1 MGKNYGEDFALD
13 SCDRQFLKIDY
24 ASRLDE
30 VALIRQIAEGD
41 QASLSMLYDRY
52 SRVIYTI
59 AYRIL
64 KSSEESEEIV
74 LDVFTQ
80 VWKIAKNYNPQKAR
94 VDTWLFMLTRS
105 RALDRL
111 RNHARFDKVVN
122 ASEDALM
129 MHWQVDSPENDAI
142 IQERSIYIKSCLD
155 NLPAEQRLALEL
167 AYFSGLS
174 HSQIAAEIGISLG
187 TVKTRIRL
195 GLKKLREMIG
205 DEWFS
210 S

>member
-1 MGKNYGEDFALD
+1 LD

-30 VALIRQIAEGD
+30 VELIHQIAEGD
-41 QASLSMLYDRY
+41 QSSLSLLYDRY

-64 KSSEESEEIV
+64 KSPEESEEIV

-80 VWKIAKNYNPQKAR
+80 VWKIAKNYNSQKAR

-111 RNHARFDKVVN
+111 RNHARFDKAVN
-122 ASEDALM
+122 ASEEALM
-129 MHWQVDSPENDAI
+129 RSLPTDSPEHDAI

-155 NLPAEQRLALEL
+155 NLPTEQRLALEL

-174 HSQIAAEIGISLG
+174 HSEIAAKTGISLG

-210 S
+210 F

>member
-1 MGKNYGEDFALD
+1 MD
-13 SCDRQFLKIDY
+13 SCDRKLLKSDSE
-24 ASRLDE
+24 ARLDE
-30 VALIRQIAEGD
+30 ISLIRRIAEQDQIAL
-41 QASLSMLYDRY
+41 SLLYDRY
-52 SRVIYTI
+52 ARIIYTI

-64 KSSEESEEIV
+64 NSSEESEEIV

-80 VWKIAKNYNPQKAR
+80 VWRIAKNYNSKKAR

-111 RNHARFDKVVN
+111 RSHARFNKAIT

-129 MHWQVDSPENDAI
+129 MHSYPDNPEQDVL
-142 IQERSIYIKSCLD
+142 IQERSSYVKACLEKIP
-155 NLPAEQRLALEL
+155 NEQRLVLEL

-174 HSQIAAEIGISLG
+174 HSEIAAKTGSSLG

-195 GLKKLREMIG
+195 GLKKLREAIG
-205 DEWFS
+205 DEWCNF
-210 S
+210 

>member
-1 MGKNYGEDFALD
+1 MD
-13 SCDRQFLKIDY
+13 SCDRQVLKIDY
-24 ASRLDE
+24 ESRLDE
-30 VALIRQIAEGD
+30 VALIHQIANGD
-41 QASLSMLYDRY
+41 QASLSLLYDRY
-52 SRVIYTI
+52 SRVIYAI

-111 RNHARFDKVVN
+111 RNQARLDKVVN
-122 ASEDALM
+122 ASEDALT
-129 MHWQVDSPENDAI
+129 MHWQTDSPENDAM

-174 HSQIAAEIGISLG
+174 HSEIAAKTGISLG

-210 S
+210 F